1 MALDKNNKAKVIK
14 YFAINDQD
22 TGSAQVQ
29 VALLTEKIKD
39 VDSTLREKSKR
50 CFFKTWASTSSCQ
63 QKELFGLYLKKHNAS
78 QYKEIINRLGL
89 RK

>member
-1 MALDKNNKAKVIK
+1 MSLDKNNKAKVIK
-14 YFAINDQD
+14 SFAINDQD

-39 VDSTLREKSKR
+39 VAQHLEKNPKDVSSKR
-50 CFFKTWASTSSCQ
+50 
-63 QKELFGLYLKKHNAS
+63 GLLQAVANRKSFLEYLKKHNAS
-78 QYKEIINRLGL
+78 QYKEIVNRLGL

>member
-1 MALDKNNKAKVIK
+1 MSLDKSSKAKVIK
-14 YFAINDQD
+14 DFAINDQD

-39 VDSTLREKSKR
+39 VAGHLEKNPKDVSSKR
-50 CFFKTWASTSSCQ
+50 
-63 QKELFGLYLKKHNAS
+63 GLLQAVADRKSFLAYLKKQNAN
-78 QYKEIINRLGL
+78 QHKEILARLGL

>member
-1 MALDKNNKAKVIK
+1 MSLEKNNKAKVIK
-14 YFAINDQD
+14 SFAMNEKD

-29 VALLTEKIKD
+29 VALLTERIKLVSEHLEKNPKD
-39 VDSTLREKSKR
+39 VSSKR
-50 CFFKTWASTSSCQ
+50 
-63 QKELFGLYLKKHNAS
+63 GLLQAVENRKNFLDYLKKHNAS

>member
-1 MALDKNNKAKVIK
+1 MSLDKNNKAKVIK
-14 YFAINDQD
+14 AFAINDQD

-39 VDSTLREKSKR
+39 VAGHLEKNPKDVSSKR
-50 CFFKTWASTSSCQ
+50 
-63 QKELFGLYLKKHNAS
+63 GLLQAVADRKNFLEYLKKHNAS
-78 QYKEIINRLGL
+78 QYKEIVNRLGL